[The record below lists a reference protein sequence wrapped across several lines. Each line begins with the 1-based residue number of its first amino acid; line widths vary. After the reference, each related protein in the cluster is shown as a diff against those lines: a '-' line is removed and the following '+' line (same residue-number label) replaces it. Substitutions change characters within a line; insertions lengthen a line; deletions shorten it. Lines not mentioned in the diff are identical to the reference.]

1 MSRSTV
7 STRISTAVVACA
19 LIAGLSACGG
29 GSNPPTGNTGGSG
42 GGGGS
47 QTVTTTLPTFT
58 FNSVPPGV
66 VVFTDVT
73 ISGTGT
79 MSLIAD
85 WTFSSSD
92 IDVYVTN
99 TSCAASNTNNL
110 QSGCSAIGR
119 TTATATKP
127 ERLTVNVSAGN
138 YRLWIANFGPST
150 ESGTLQASATVTR

>member
-7 STRISTAVVACA
+7 FARVPAAFAAVV

-29 GSNPPTGNTGGSG
+29 GSTTPTGSNNNNNSNQTS
-42 GGGGS
+42 
-47 QTVTTTLPTFT
+47 TVTTTLPTFT

-66 VVFTDVT
+66 VVFSDVSVNG
-73 ISGTGT
+73 SGTL
-79 MSLIAD
+79 SLIAD

-92 IDVYVTN
+92 IDVYVTA
-99 TSCAASNTNNL
+99 TSCGATNVNNL
-110 QSGCSAIGR
+110 QSSCTAIGR

-127 ERLTVNVSAGN
+127 ERLSVPVSQGN

-150 ESGTLQASATVTR
+150 ESGTLQATATVTR